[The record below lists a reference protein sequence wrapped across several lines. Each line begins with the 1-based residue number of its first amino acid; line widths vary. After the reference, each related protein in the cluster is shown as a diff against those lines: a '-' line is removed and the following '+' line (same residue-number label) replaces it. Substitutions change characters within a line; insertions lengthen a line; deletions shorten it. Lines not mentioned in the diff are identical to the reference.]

1 MTALVLPPGMQ
12 QAVEADA
19 EQGMLAPLRGK
30 QPDALTPREEQ
41 VLALRWAYPEAT
53 QADLALLLG
62 GITDRMVRNYLAS
75 QRHGQ
80 ARGTDHPGGHPHGAA
95 AAHHRHLRHG
105 GRGMTNMQALL
116 RDETTKENGHD

>member
-1 MTALVLPPGMQ
+1 MTALVPPGMQ
-12 QAVEADA
+12 QAAEADA
-19 EQGMLAPLRGK
+19 EQGMSAAGAAGK

-75 QRHGQ
+75 AMDKLGAQTTLAAIRT
-80 ARGTDHPGGHPHGAA
+80 ALRRRIIGTCDTEDAA
-95 AAHHRHLRHG
+95 
-105 GRGMTNMQALL
+105 
-116 RDETTKENGHD
+116 